1 MSDARPADL
10 NVRLIPV
17 LQNNVAYLLIQ
28 GNEAVVVDPGEA
40 EPVWSY
46 VRAHGLRLA
55 DIWITHGHPDHIG
68 GVARLQAAT
77 GARLT
82 TPVGLS
88 LPGVDRMVGEG
99 DVVPLGSCSFRVW
112 WTPGHQALHVAYVR
126 GSPAPTLAFVGDTL
140 FGAGCGRLF
149 GLPPEQLYETLCRL
163 NTLPEDSLLFCGH
176 DLAEQ
181 NLLFA
186 QVIEP
191 DNAAIQTR
199 LAAVRQRSRR
209 GEPNM
214 PLRLGEERAT
224 NPFLRTE
231 VEAVRNAVGLPQAS
245 ALEVF
250 AELRR
255 RKDNF

>member
-1 MSDARPADL
+1 MIVVRHDGL

-28 GNEAVVVDPGEA
+28 GNEAVVVDPGDA
-40 EPVWSY
+40 EPILAY

-55 DIWITHGHPDHIG
+55 DIWITHGHPDHVG

-82 TPVGLS
+82 APAGLS

-99 DVVPLGSCSFRVW
+99 DAVALGSCSFRVW

-126 GSPAPTLAFVGDTL
+126 ETPELALAFVGDTL
-140 FGAGCGRLF
+140 FGGGCGRLF
-149 GLPPEQLYETLCRL
+149 GLPPVQLFETLRRL

-181 NLLFA
+181 NLPFA

-191 DNAAIQTR
+191 DNAAIKTR
-199 LAAVRQRSRR
+199 LEVVRQRARR
-209 GEPNM
+209 GELNL

-231 VEAVRNAVGLPQAS
+231 VEAVRKAVGLSQAS
-245 ALEVF
+245 AADVF